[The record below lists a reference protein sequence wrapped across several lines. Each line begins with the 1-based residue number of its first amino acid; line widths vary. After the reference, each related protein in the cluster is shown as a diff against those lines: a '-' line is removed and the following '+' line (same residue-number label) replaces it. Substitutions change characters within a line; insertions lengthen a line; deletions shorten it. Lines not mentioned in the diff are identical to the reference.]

1 MALREA
7 ISPAAD
13 DSQRLIIN
21 DFQITVATPNGSGSQ
36 TSNNAI
42 LRALFRMG
50 IPVSGK
56 NLFPSNI
63 QGEPTWYTIRASKE
77 GYIARRE
84 YAEVLVAMNPRT
96 ALSDMRKL
104 RPDSLILYAD
114 DMPMPVDREDIRY
127 YAMPVKQILREANPP
142 RQFRDY
148 LANMVYVG
156 VLAQLLEIE
165 LEELE
170 NALLFHFNGK
180 RKPVDMNMDVI
191 RRAADWA
198 RDNADLSQPYRVRRI
213 DGNHG
218 KLLMDG
224 NTAAAL
230 GSVYGGLQFLAWY
243 PITPSSSMAEATID
257 YLKQLRRNAETGEA
271 TYAVVQAE
279 DELAAVGMVL
289 GAGWAGARSM
299 TTTSGPGISLMAE
312 YVGYGY
318 YSEIP
323 AVIWNV
329 QRTGPSTGLP
339 TRVSQGDLMFT
350 HFLSHGD
357 TAHPVL
363 LPGNVEECF
372 EFGWRALDLA
382 ERLQTPIFVLS
393 DLDLGMNQWMTDKF
407 EYPSEPLQRG
417 KVLTAEDVDRLGGFG
432 RYKDVDGDGIPYRT
446 LPGTDHPL
454 AAYFNRGSG
463 HDENARYTEDN
474 EAYDRN
480 MQRLRRK
487 FDTAHQMMPKP
498 VTVQDPSV
506 KVGII
511 GYGSPHP
518 AIQEAQARLA
528 AAGVPTNYQ
537 RVRALPFADEVAE
550 FMAAHDRLYVIDL
563 NTDGQM
569 HQLLKIYFPD
579 LAARATSL
587 ALNDGLP
594 MTARWVTEAILAKEQ
609 GN

>member
-1 MALREA
+1 MALRA
-7 ISPAAD
+7 AVSPAVD
-13 DSQRLIIN
+13 DSQGLIIN

-84 YAEVLVAMNPRT
+84 YAEILVAMNPRT

-104 RPDSLILYAD
+104 RPDSMILYAD
-114 DMPMPVDREDIRY
+114 DMPMPVEREDIRY
-127 YAMPVKQILREANPP
+127 YAMPVKQILRDANPP

-165 LEELE
+165 LEEIE

-180 RKPVDMNMDVI
+180 RKPVEMNMDI
-191 RRAADWA
+191 IKRAADWT
-198 RDNADLSQPYRVRRI
+198 RENADLAQPYRVQRI

-230 GSVYGGLQFLAWY
+230 GSVYGGLQFVAWY
-243 PITPSSSMAEATID
+243 PITPSSSMAEAAID
-257 YLKQLRRNAETGEA
+257 YLKQLRRNPETGEA

-279 DELAAVGMVL
+279 DELAAVGMIL

-318 YSEIP
+318 YSEVP
-323 AVIWNV
+323 TVIWNV

-339 TRVSQGDLMFT
+339 TRVSQGDLLFT

-382 ERLQTPIFVLS
+382 EQLQTPIFVLS

-407 EYPSEPLQRG
+407 EYPTEPMQRG
-417 KVLTAEDVDRLGGFG
+417 KVLTAEDVERLGGFG

-487 FDTAHQMMPKP
+487 FDTAHLMMPKP
-498 VTVQDPSV
+498 VTVHDPSV

-518 AIQEAQARLA
+518 AIEEAQARLA
-528 AAGVPTNYQ
+528 AAGVQTNYQ